1 MTPGSKQDSPE
12 APFVVGRRSA
22 RLSMIIPI
30 TIHGLDTSGQAFR
43 ENTWTIGINKQG
55 ARIATFRPLPL
66 GGQISVVNPV
76 LGRSAKAKVIWV
88 GEKRFPEDPYEVGVE
103 LVEAQNVWGIK
114 FPPED
119 WQKPSPAARGVRA
132 PEPAGDAASAQPP
145 GKAATPEP
153 GKPPE
158 TSKAAETPAVPKE
171 SVPPPEELNQFNLAL
186 AALSHFSQQAEVIR
200 RPETLEVQPAKPA
213 PATDAQ
219 ARAGLQQVANLLEE
233 LQQRERSLRSI
244 EERLNTQA
252 GRLQASRDQ
261 GEALLA
267 RIEEAGRNW
276 QAELEKARSSI
287 QEASSQALD
296 SALEK
301 SVQQLIGRLTQA
313 LEDRARSSSQNAERA
328 LQEKTEKLQA
338 QIQEG
343 SASASLKIQ
352 QKFEQEAEEARRTI
366 DRRVDWAVDSLNAST
381 GTATAKLYNAYRK
394 VEADFKALEADYPQ
408 KLAELSSSGLE
419 GLRQKTQGLL
429 ADFQAQLQ
437 KTFSEFQE
445 RRTGEV
451 TQELRKKSD
460 ELLEL
465 WLKELRAQSG
475 DVLEKLSEQ
484 LKASGVRVVEETKKQ
499 LAGITQSAQEA
510 VGREARA
517 TLQTIRALGE
527 KLGDSGKA
535 LVDETAKQLGAMTRL
550 TVESLT
556 REARTIT
563 QESRDQARKTFQE
576 FQERG
581 TRELEAHLEKGLE
594 KHREAMLKL
603 LQKAAEDSTEQAL
616 AQVKSRSEQAVQEA
630 SDTVYK
636 QVGVGAV
643 VLKDWADQARTH
655 LESFLQ
661 KSAEGFQKQIA
672 GLSEATLERHRRE
685 SEVLVEDLRARLQQA
700 ARIFQDKESGP
711 LDTKT
716 AEAPEKPADSSP
728 LERKIEED
736 SDPVIERLRKQ
747 QEQALSEAAEA
758 FRNKLAKMLEG
769 FESGAP
775 ETGERE
781 P

>member
-1 MTPGSKQDSPE
+1 
-12 APFVVGRRSA
+12 
-22 RLSMIIPI
+22 MIIPI

-55 ARIATFRPLPL
+55 ARIATFHPLPL

-103 LVEAQNVWGIK
+103 LAEAQNVWGIK

-132 PEPAGDAASAQPP
+132 PEPAGEAVSAPAAE
-145 GKAATPEP
+145 KAVAPEP
-153 GKPPE
+153 GKPRE
-158 TSKAAETPAVPKE
+158 TSKAAETPAAPKE
-171 SVPPPEELNQFNLAL
+171 PVPPSEELNQFNLAL

-200 RPETLEVQPAKPA
+200 RPETLAGEPAKPA
-213 PATDAQ
+213 PAIDSQT
-219 ARAGLQQVANLLEE
+219 RAGLQQVANLLEE
-233 LQQRERSLRSI
+233 LQQREKSLRLI

-252 GRLQASRDQ
+252 RRLEASRDQ
-261 GEALLA
+261 VEALLT
-267 RIEEAGRNW
+267 RTEEAGRNW

-287 QEASSQALD
+287 QEASRQAFD

-301 SVQQLIGRLTQA
+301 SAQQLIGRLTQA
-313 LEDRARSSSQNAERA
+313 LEDRARSSSLNAERT
-328 LQEKTEKLQA
+328 LQEKSEKLLA
-338 QIQEG
+338 RIQEEA
-343 SASASLKIQ
+343 SSASLKIQ
-352 QKFEQEAEEARRTI
+352 QKSEQEAEETRRI
-366 DRRVDWAVDSLNAST
+366 IERRVDWAVDSLNGST
-381 GTATAKLYNAYRK
+381 GAATAKLDNAYRR

-419 GLRQKTQGLL
+419 GLRQKTQSLL

-445 RRTGEV
+445 RRAREV
-451 TQELRKKSD
+451 TQELQKKSD

-465 WLKELRAQSG
+465 WLKELRTQSG

-484 LKASGVRVVEETKKQ
+484 LKASGVRVVEDTKKQ

-510 VGREARA
+510 VGREAKA
-517 TLQTIRALGE
+517 TLQTMRALGE

-535 LVDETAKQLGAMTRL
+535 LVDETAKQLGALTRV

-556 REARTIT
+556 REARTIA
-563 QESRDQARKTFQE
+563 QESRDQVRKTLQE

-581 TRELEAHLEKGLE
+581 ARELEAHLEKGLE
-594 KHREAMLKL
+594 QHRETMLKL
-603 LQKAAEDSTEQAL
+603 LEKAAEDSTEQAL
-616 AQVKSRSEQAVQEA
+616 AQVKSRSEQAVKEA
-630 SDTVYK
+630 SDAVYK

-655 LESFLQ
+655 LENFLQ
-661 KSAEGFQKQIA
+661 RSAEGFQRQIA
-672 GLSEATLERHRRE
+672 GLSEATLEKHRRE

-711 LDTKT
+711 LDTKAPET
-716 AEAPEKPADSSP
+716 PEKPGDPSP
-728 LERKIEED
+728 LERKVEED

-747 QEQALSEAAEA
+747 QEEALSEAAQA
-758 FRNKLAKMLEG
+758 FRNKLAEMLEG
-769 FESGAP
+769 FRLGAP
-775 ETGERE
+775 ETGERK